1 MFDGR
6 IGMTQEQAKIAA
18 TAIRGNRAKI
28 VHYDDNRE
36 EIRTM
41 QQTNDNNAPRE
52 YAKGGV
58 IPWDMAQ
65 EIWNPKNYYG
75 DDSRKGKP
83 EQYITDERILRMLKE
98 LENYELPE
106 KFDKVGEATRLAKIQ
121 EKVEEARAAVKPHV
135 EEICQQPSI
144 TRNLGKEYE
153 HVNHPPH
160 YQGKVEAIDYIWDKL
175 TKEEYIGFLKG
186 SILKYVSRLGKKED
200 DLADAKKATWY
211 LAKLIQAYEKE
222 SYHY

>member
-1 MFDGR
+1 MRRRAEKSAEMRDDMFRTIDEEKP
-6 IGMTQEQAKIAA
+6 MKHA
-18 TAIRGNRAKI
+18 
-28 VHYDDNRE
+28 DN
-36 EIRTM
+36 
-41 QQTNDNNAPRE
+41 NNAPKE

-58 IPWDMAQ
+58 IPMDRIQ
-65 EIWNPKNYYG
+65 KIWNIKGCYG
-75 DDSRKGKP
+75 DYNHKLEP
-83 EQYITDERILRMLKE
+83 EEYITDERILRMLKE

-106 KFDKVGEATRLAKIQ
+106 KFDKVGVATRLAKIQ
-121 EKVEEARAAVKPHV
+121 EKVEEASAAARHHV
-135 EEICQQPSI
+135 EEMCQQPSI

-222 SYHY
+222 DNRY